1 MTFTI
6 FLQPT
11 EGAENTDKIKIH
23 EISPYRITI
32 RFFRIFRGQKSL
44 YDLF

>member
-23 EISPYRITI
+23 KKLALSDFHP
-32 RFFRIFRGQKSL
+32 
-44 YDLF
+44 LFPHFPWAKKPL